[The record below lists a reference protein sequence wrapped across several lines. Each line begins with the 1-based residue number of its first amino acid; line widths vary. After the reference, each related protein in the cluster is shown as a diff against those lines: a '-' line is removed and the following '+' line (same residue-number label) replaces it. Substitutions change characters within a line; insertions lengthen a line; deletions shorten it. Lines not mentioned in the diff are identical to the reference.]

1 MQKPTLS
8 TALSIF
14 SANAPLTMT
23 LKEITDLL
31 KVRHD
36 KAMIKVAEM
45 AESPDFGQVSKTDT
59 CYSKGNNA
67 TGTTT
72 TFLLDKRQSIAVAAA
87 LNTSLLMRIIDRWQ
101 ELEGAAPK
109 PLSQIEQVRLLLE
122 SLEANERLN
131 DLIAKGKF
139 VTCTQMRVKY
149 PWAKHWWKGLQD
161 SCIRDGYNLDD
172 LPKFAGEQGEIATSV
187 IQPNMYPIEVYE
199 SYIADQWAGVSEERK
214 QKIIRN
220 GTQPEY
226 IDIN

>member
-8 TALSIF
+8 TALNLF
-14 SANAPLTMT
+14 DANAPLTMT

-109 PLSQIEQVRLLLE
+109 PPPFGLRDAVRIL
-122 SLEANERLN
+122 
-131 DLIAKGKF
+131 
-139 VTCTQMRVKY
+139 
-149 PWAKHWWKGLQD
+149 
-161 SCIRDGYNLDD
+161 
-172 LPKFAGEQGEIATSV
+172 
-187 IQPNMYPIEVYE
+187 
-199 SYIADQWAGVSEERK
+199 
-214 QKIIRN
+214 
-220 GTQPEY
+220 
-226 IDIN
+226 

>member
-14 SANAPLTMT
+14 NTGTSCPLTMT

-36 KAMIKVAEM
+36 KAMVRVAEM
-45 AESPDFGQVSKTDT
+45 AESPDFGTMPKTDIA
-59 CYSKGNNA
+59 YNQHGQ
-67 TGTTT
+67 TTT

-122 SLEANERLN
+122 SLEREEELKN
-131 DLIAKGKF
+131 LIAEGKYLSVKQLRKMYGWGTF
-139 VTCTQMRVKY
+139 SGKDLTALSISEGYDVKY
-149 PWAKHWWKGLQD
+149 FG
-161 SCIRDGYNLDD
+161 GE
-172 LPKFAGEQGEIATSV
+172 AGELATSV
-187 IQPNMYPIEVYE
+187 NQPGLYHIEVVT
-199 SYIADQWAGVSEERK
+199 SYLLEQWLAFDSER
-214 QKIIRN
+214 QQRILNN
-220 GTQPEY
+220 GHVLPFNV
-226 IDIN
+226 D

>member
-14 SANAPLTMT
+14 NANAPLTMT

-122 SLEANERLN
+122 SLEREEELKN
-131 DLIAKGKF
+131 LIAEGKYLSVKQLRKMYGWGTF
-139 VTCTQMRVKY
+139 SGKDLTALSISEGYDVKY
-149 PWAKHWWKGLQD
+149 FG
-161 SCIRDGYNLDD
+161 GE
-172 LPKFAGEQGEIATSV
+172 AGEVATSV
-187 IQPNMYPIEVYE
+187 SQPGLYHIEVVT
-199 SYIADQWAGVSEERK
+199 SYLREQWLDFDSER
-214 QKIIRN
+214 QQRILNN
-220 GTQPEY
+220 GHVLPFN
-226 IDIN
+226 IS